1 MSNHLMRTVDKITIN
16 INRVSHIFG
25 IHHLIPF
32 NITGNWNDIDR
43 LRDGLYEMR
52 HPNWVG
58 YLLWV
63 RSQQNGEFHVIKTN
77 RLCENEV
84 ISPRWDLTSRQ
95 VKSQWGGVIF
105 LHVNSF
111 SRAVLPRQNYYL
123 LSLAAACF
131 YYFVEK
137 RNWSYRIK

>member
-16 INRVSHIFG
+16 TNRVSHIFE

-32 NITGNWNDIDR
+32 KMTRNWNDMDR
-43 LRDGLYEMR
+43 LRGGLYEMR

-58 YLLWV
+58 YFLWV

-95 VKSQWGGVIF
+95 VRSHWGGMIY
-105 LHVNSF
+105 LHVNGF

-123 LSLAAACF
+123 LITQVIF
-131 YYFVEK
+131 WNYYQ
-137 RNWSYRIK
+137 